1 MKQRCKRAAKSGTQ
15 AGRHKRTNERQ
26 RNGIHQRLAHAQD
39 ANGDGLGDILLELG
53 VLGLK
58 VQRQTGTDLAAA
70 SHHKD
75 GQQVIDALGSAV
87 GIVEH
92 SVDRRE
98 RLMQADGHQR
108 QEACRQDIAAQDA
121 QLLEDKGEDAKD
133 RGRQPSANRLDD
145 KHQSK
150 GADDEHQQRG
160 QERIERVGHD
170 LANLTLHPGEKR
182 TSDESRDH
190 TARCGVV
197 LRIGERQQNGSGR
210 ISSARR
216 KQGHGAVGDAHHA
229 GDTAQCSGATKLAR
243 CVIAHQNGQI
253 GEEGP
258 THGANALI
266 PPLARKRTR
275 RRDIDDVADTVNEA
289 SRNDAGKQ
297 GDEDVGNLL
306 KEGLNRF
313 GLVLGLLRG
322 LVCGRSVNYALVSNA
337 FRKAGELGEFLE
349 HLIHLARTQHDL
361 HRVVLDQAYHAVEC
375 LNALRVDVARVFDG
389 HAQAR
394 HARRVCEHVVFTA
407 QKIQQLLSQLF
418 VRHNSSLYWV
428 SLLDVISTHAVHLLG
443 IGIALL
449 MAPHRSTDM
458 AARPLKSYR
467 SLLGIAVQQHRDN
480 SGFYVAAGICKRL
493 NSALARAAGRLHH
506 DVLAAH
512 HQLLVR
518 LLYIDHQV
526 LVHLANLDHGTGR
539 NHIENE
545 LLDRSRLEPR

>member
-1 MKQRCKRAAKSGTQ
+1 MKQRRERTAESGAQ
-15 AGRHKRTNERQ
+15 AGRHKRADKRQ
-26 RNGIHQRLAHAQD
+26 RNGIHQRLANAQD
-39 ANGDGLGDILLELG
+39 ANGNGLCDILLKLS

-75 GQQVIDALGSAV
+75 GQQVVDALRSAV

-92 SVDRRE
+92 SVDRRKC
-98 RLMQADGHQR
+98 LMQTNGHQR
-108 QEACRQDIAAQDA
+108 QEACRQNIAAQNA
-121 QLLEDKGEDAKD
+121 QLLKDKGEDAKD

-145 KHQSK
+145 EHQGK
-150 GADDEHQQRG
+150 GTDDEHQQRR

-170 LANLTLHPGEKR
+170 LANLTLHPGEKCA
-182 TSDESRDH
+182 SDESRDH
-190 TARCGVV
+190 TARSGIV
-197 LRIGERQQNGSGR
+197 LCIGERQQNSGAG
-210 ISSARR
+210 IGGARR
-216 KQGHGAVGDAHHA
+216 KQGHSAVSDAHHA
-229 GDTAQCSGATKLAR
+229 GNTTQRSGATKLAR
-243 CVIAHQNGQI
+243 RVIAHQDGQI
-253 GEEGP
+253 GKQGP
-258 THGANALI
+258 AHRTNALV
-266 PPLARKRTR
+266 PPLACKRAC
-275 RRDIDDVADTVNEA
+275 RRDVNDVADTVDEA

-297 GDEDVGNLL
+297 GDEDVGDLL

-322 LVCGRSVNYALVSNA
+322 LVCGRSVNHALVSNA
-337 FRKAGELGEFLE
+337 FRKAGELGELLE

-361 HRVVLDQAYHAVEC
+361 HRVVLDQAHHAVEC
-375 LNALRVDVARVFDG
+375 LNTLRVDVARVFDG

-407 QKIQQLLSQLF
+407 QKVQQLLSQLF

-428 SLLDVISTHAVHLLG
+428 PLLDVISAHAVHLLG
-443 IGIALL
+443 IGVALL
-449 MAPHRSTDM
+449 MATHRSTDM
-458 AARPLKSYR
+458 AARPLESHR
-467 SLLGIAVQQHRDN
+467 SLLDIAVQQHRDN
-480 SGFYVAAGICKRL
+480 SGLYVAAGICKRL

-512 HQLLVR
+512 HQLLVH
-518 LLYIDHQV
+518 LLHIDHQV

>member
-1 MKQRCKRAAKSGTQ
+1 MKQRRERAAKSGTQ

-26 RNGIHQRLAHAQD
+26 RNGIHQRLAHTQD
-39 ANGDGLGDILLELG
+39 SNGNGLCDVLLELG

-75 GQQVIDALGSAV
+75 GEQVIDALGSAV

-121 QLLEDKGEDAKD
+121 QLLEDKGQNAKD
-133 RGRQPSANRLDD
+133 GSRQPCANRLDD
-145 KHQSK
+145 EHQSK

-160 QERIERVGHD
+160 QERVECVGHN
-170 LANLTLHPGEKR
+170 LANLTLHPGKKCA
-182 TSDESRDH
+182 SDESRDH
-190 TARCGVV
+190 AARCGVV

-210 ISSARR
+210 ISRARR
-216 KQGHGAVGDAHHA
+216 KQGHGAVGDTHHA
-229 GDTAQCSGATKLAR
+229 GDATQRSGATKLTCR
-243 CVIAHQNGQI
+243 VIAHQDGQI
-253 GEEGP
+253 GKQGP
-258 THGANALI
+258 AHGTNALV
-266 PPLARKRTR
+266 PPLACKRAC
-275 RRDIDDVADTVNEA
+275 RRDVNDVADTVDEA

-297 GDEDVGNLL
+297 GDEDIGNLL
-306 KEGLNRF
+306 EEGLNRL
-313 GLVLGLLRG
+313 GLVLCLLRG
-322 LVCGRSVNYALVSNA
+322 LVRGRSVNHALVGNA
-337 FRKAGELGEFLE
+337 FRKAGELGELLE

-361 HRVVLDQAYHAVEC
+361 HRVVLDQAHHAVER

-394 HARRVCEHVVFTA
+394 HARRVCQHVVFTA
-407 QKIQQLLSQLF
+407 QKVQQLLSQLF

-428 SLLDVISTHAVHLLG
+428 SRLDVISARAAHLLG

-449 MAPHRSTDM
+449 MATHRSTDM
-458 AARPLKSYR
+458 ASRSLKSYR
-467 SLLGIAVQQHRDN
+467 SLLDIAVQQYRDN

-518 LLYIDHQV
+518 LLHIDHQV
-526 LVHLANLDHGTGR
+526 LVYLADLDHGTGR
-539 NHIENE
+539 NHVENE
-545 LLDRSRLEPR
+545 LLNRSRLEPR